1 MIRAPP
7 FKLAPTAWFVDVLV
21 PVEVFELTIP
31 APLVA
36 PPPAAVA
43 VPTIL
48 DPVCAVAAVIEV
60 EAAEAPKPVSVAPV
74 AAVLAAALPPAV
86 IIAALFEATALA
98 LAGGVE
104 EGENLLGVRD
114 ALCAVYARSREDGLV
129 R

>member
-31 APLVA
+31 APLVI
-36 PPPAAVA
+36 PPAAVA
-43 VPTIL
+43 VPTVP
-48 DPVCAVAAVIEV
+48 DPVCAVAVVIEV

-74 AAVLAAALPPAV
+74 AA
-86 IIAALFEATALA
+86 ALFEATALA

-104 EGENLLGVRD
+104 EGENPSGVRD

-129 R
+129 RSGEIIVEMKLLL